1 MPRRADHAA
10 RRRQLADALM
20 RLAATQ
26 GLEAVSL
33 RHVAAEAGVSTGMVQ
48 HYFRTKD
55 EMMTFA
61 LDMVMRDAVQRIT
74 AEVTAAGRVLKPAEL
89 VRTLM
94 IQILPLDEPRRLEGH
109 VTLAF
114 LAYTAVKPAIA
125 EGLRESA
132 DQMRAFIADQIRAVQ
147 ATTGTAPRI
156 DPVHAA
162 TGLLALVDGLG
173 IHLLGRHYSDEQAVA
188 ALDAHLGL
196 LFGSTPAPPGDD
208 RHDLARQDPPGQN
221 RPGPPGDNPVARAG
235 GTTPDRPAGTG

>member
-61 LDMVMRDAVQRIT
+61 LEMVMRDAERRIT
-74 AEVTAAGRVLKPAEL
+74 AEASAAGRALGPAEL

-114 LAYTAVKPAIA
+114 LAYAAVKPAVA
-125 EGLRESA
+125 EGLRGNA
-132 DQMRAFIADQIRAVQ
+132 GQLRTFVADQIRAVQ
-147 ATTGTAPRI
+147 ASSDTAARV
-156 DPVHAA
+156 DPAHAA
-162 TGLLALVDGLG
+162 TALLALVDGLG
-173 IHLLGRHYSDEQAVA
+173 IHVLGRHYTGEEAVA
-188 ALDAHLGL
+188 VLDAQLGL
-196 LFGSTPAPPGDD
+196 LFGEPVQQIPGAVTTPVGTDD
-208 RHDLARQDPPGQN
+208 ERDRRSGRWP
-221 RPGPPGDNPVARAG
+221 RPGE
-235 GTTPDRPAGTG
+235 AGTAGV

>member
-1 MPRRADHAA
+1 MPRKADHVA

-20 RLAATQ
+20 RLAASQ

-61 LDMVMRDAVQRIT
+61 LDMVMRDAQERIT
-74 AEVTAAGRVLKPAEL
+74 AEAAAAGRALTPAEF

-114 LAYTAVKPAIA
+114 LAYAAVKPAIA
-125 EGLRESA
+125 EGLRGST
-132 DQMRAFIADQIRAVQ
+132 DQMHTFLAGQIRAVQ
-147 ATTGTAPRI
+147 ATTGTAARV

-162 TGLLALVDGLG
+162 TALLALVDGLG
-173 IHLLGRHYSDEQAVA
+173 IHVLSQHYSGEQAVA

-196 LFGSTPAPPGDD
+196 LFGSTP
-208 RHDLARQDPPGQN
+208 DPPAN
-221 RPGPPGDNPVARAG
+221 IPPAD
-235 GTTPDRPAGTG
+235 TTVDPPAGIG